1 MRIGRVKPEDY
12 GRVRDF
18 YYELIDAMAGDRFNP
33 GWERDVYPTREF
45 LRSSIEKGELFVG
58 EEDGKILASMVVNHD
73 YNEGYRKASWPV
85 NALDDQ
91 VYVIHAL
98 GVHPEFFGRGI
109 AKAMVRE
116 VIHMA
121 GENGMRALRLD
132 VLEGNLPAEKS
143 YTAVGFRYVDTVRM
157 FYEDTGWTN
166 YKLYEY
172 SIH

>member
-1 MRIGRVKPEDY
+1 MRIGRAKPEDY

-18 YYELIDAMAGDRFNP
+18 YYELIDAMAGARFNP
-33 GWERDVYPTREF
+33 RWEKEVYPTREF

-116 VIHMA
+116 VIRMA